1 MPAARIDRPAPPA
14 SDAPAHAAWL
24 ADRAL
29 AAAIEAVHP
38 RAAPAALRRAA
49 RAALADSGGD
59 PLPLRVTIRSAAR
72 PCSTP
77 LEPGM
82 LIAIQVSGQG
92 AGHPFR
98 AARTTVVG
106 YDTLPEQVRLGRAAL
121 RALSAGI
128 EALRPGQGT
137 AAFGRAARSALADE
151 VAGIACRLRCDLLL
165 PRPSDTRSTRSGS
178 GMARADGERG
188 DRSMRAR
195 AGAQASRSRKLSPGD
210 TVAVSVVLAQGG
222 QCIVLADMLRLSAE
236 PSGPAEALTRLSH
249 RLWL

>member
-38 RAAPAALRRAA
+38 RARAAALRRAA
-49 RAALADSGGD
+49 RAVLADSGGD
-59 PLPLRVTIRSAAR
+59 PHALRVTIRSAGR

-92 AGHPFR
+92 AGQPFR

-128 EALRPGQGT
+128 EALGPGQGT

-151 VAGIACRLRCDLLL
+151 APGIACRLRCDLLL
-165 PRPSDTRSTRSGS
+165 PRPSATESGS
-178 GMARADGERG
+178 GVAHVDGERG
-188 DRSMRAR
+188 DRSTRAR
-195 AGAQASRSRKLSPGD
+195 AGAQASRARNLSPGD
-210 TVAVSVVLAQGG
+210 TVVGSVRLARAG
-222 QCIVLADMLRLSAE
+222 QCIVLADMLRLPAG
-236 PSGPAEALTRLSH
+236 PPGPAEALTRLSH